1 MRGLGAGSAGC
12 VLAGRLSEDPDVTVL
27 LLEAGQDDTGNEAIA
42 TPGLAPTLLKS
53 EVDWEYYTKP
63 NNDFM
68 QGLKDGRSFW
78 PRGKVL
84 GGSGSINAML
94 YVRGSRH
101 DFDRWAKYLGTDQWD
116 YQHVLPYF
124 KKSED
129 VQIDHLKSSE
139 YHGQGGQLEINS
151 VHPQPIVNKL
161 IEAGNV
167 IGYSH
172 NLDYNGKTMQGTSYS
187 QVNSKN
193 SQRWSTSFAFV
204 HSTWDRANLHV
215 ATDSHVTQ
223 VLIENHKAKG
233 VAVIRNGRKQIIHA
247 NKEIILSAGAIGSPQ
262 LLMLSGIGPKEHLD
276 SLKIPVLADL
286 PVGENLQDHVMFEIG
301 FFINRSLTATA
312 RSFVS
317 LWSYLQYKLFGKGPL
332 ASPYQCE
339 ALAFKSISK
348 EAKSVDWPDLEI
360 HFFSILLPPL
370 MLKPFGYTDDVKE
383 QMAERREDTYGGM
396 CMPTLLRPESR
407 GKITLTSRD
416 PFDYP
421 NIEPNYLEKQQDI
434 ELLIAGAQECE
445 KFVNTDVLKAVGA
458 EPSEKKP
465 ARACEAHRFKSH
477 EYWQCLIKHRPLTV
491 YHPVWTC
498 KMGPANDSTAVVD
511 PELRVKGISNLRVVD
526 ASVMPWIVSGNTQ
539 AATIMIAEK
548 AADLIKG
555 RQPLQS

>member
-1 MRGLGAGSAGC
+1 MASYVWLLGTVVVAIVVKFVLIDRSSVSRVIQSTVKLNASYDYIIVGGGSAGC
-12 VLAGRLSEDPDVTVL
+12 VLAGRLSEDSNVTVL
-27 LLEAGQDDTGNEAIA
+27 LLEAGPDDTGNEAINIPLMGGKLWK
-42 TPGLAPTLLKS
+42 TGL
-53 EVDWEYYTKP
+53 D
-63 NNDFM
+63 
-68 QGLKDGRSFW
+68 
-78 PRGKVL
+78 
-84 GGSGSINAML
+84 
-94 YVRGSRH
+94 
-101 DFDRWAKYLGTDQWD
+101 WD
-116 YQHVLPYF
+116 YYSE
-124 KKSED
+124 KSD
-129 VQIDHLKSSE
+129 VTMKGL
-139 YHGQGGQLEINS
+139 L
-151 VHPQPIVNKL
+151 
-161 IEAGNV
+161 
-167 IGYSH
+167 
-172 NLDYNGKTMQGTSYS
+172 NGVGISYS

-262 LLMLSGIGPKEHLD
+262 LLMLSGIGPKAHLE
-276 SLKIPVLADL
+276 SLRIPVLADL
-286 PVGENLQDHVMFEIG
+286 PVGENLQDHVMFEVG
-301 FFINRSLTATA
+301 FFINQSLTATA
-312 RSFVS
+312 RSFASV
-317 LWSYLQYKLFGKGPL
+317 WNHIQYKLFGTGPL
-332 ASPYQCE
+332 ASAFLLE
-339 ALAFKSISK
+339 ALAFKCIAK
-348 EAKSVDWPDLEI
+348 ETKSVDWPDLEI
-360 HFFSILLPPL
+360 HFFSMLPTA
-370 MLKPFGYTDDVKE
+370 MVNFYGYTDDVKE

-421 NIEPNYLEKQQDI
+421 DIEPNYLKKQQDI
-434 ELLIAGAQECE
+434 ELLIAGVQECE

-458 EPSEKKP
+458 ELSEKKP

-491 YHPVWTC
+491 YHPVGTC

-526 ASVMPWIVSGNTQ
+526 ASVMPWIISANTQ

-548 AADLIKG
+548 AADLIRG